1 LETGVYGAGQNGVK
15 GTGTEG
21 RGGIF
26 RSERAAQVRLIPA
39 SRPLKDVEQASFI
52 PTAITI
58 SDLQNPELPKDGGA
72 GDLISIV
79 DDDGLCSLWFCI
91 QDNSGA
97 ARWAQV
103 LIGKPLRGK
112 A

>member
-1 LETGVYGAGQNGVK
+1 VYGAGQNGVQ
-15 GTGTEG
+15 GAGTEG

-26 RSERAAQVRLIPA
+26 RSERAAQVQLMPA
-39 SRPLKDVEQASFI
+39 SRPLKDVEPASFI

-58 SDLQNPELPKDGGA
+58 SDLQNPELPKDGRT
-72 GDLISIV
+72 GDLMSIL
-79 DDDGLCSLWFCI
+79 DDDKLCSLWFCI

-103 LIGKPLRGK
+103 LLGQPFRGK